1 MPATTPLTAYIN
13 GIGVLG
19 PGLADW
25 PSTAAVLTAAAPYV
39 AAATVLPSPQALP
52 PAERRRTGAVVKLAL
67 AIGFEA
73 TTRAGIDPSTLATVF
88 ASSGGDGFNCHEI
101 CQVLAS
107 SERQISPTRF
117 HNSVHNAPSGYW
129 AIGTRSRAPTTSLC
143 AHDWSFAA
151 GLLDAAA
158 QVTSD
163 NRAVA
168 LIAYDLPYPEP
179 LNARRA
185 IGSTFAVALVL
196 APAPTDKSFAHLTI
210 QCGCDAQPASAMT
223 DAALEALRAGNPAAR
238 SLPLLAALA
247 ERSPAEIM
255 LDYVFGNMLAVSVAP
270 TPW

>member
-117 HNSVHNAPSGYW
+117 HNSVHNAAAGYW
-129 AIGTRSRAPTTSLC
+129 SIAAAATAAANVLC
-143 AHDWSFAA
+143 AFDASFGA
-151 GLLDAAA
+151 GLLEGLT
-158 QVTSD
+158 QV
-163 NRAVA
+163 AVERIPV
-168 LIAYDLPYPEP
+168 LLLAYDTQYPEP
-179 LNARRA
+179 LHAKRPIPDA
-185 IGSTFAVALVL
+185 FGAAFVL
-196 APAPTDKSFAHLTI
+196 AP
-210 QCGCDAQPASAMT
+210 DACRASLAKVTAVITASGGERMRE
-223 DAALEALRAGNPAAR
+223 AQLEELRGSIPAAR
-238 SLPLLAALA
+238 SLPLLAKLA
-247 ERSPAEIM
+247 RRESGRVT
-255 LDYVFGNMLAVSVAP
+255 LDYLPHTQLALEVHPCS
-270 TPW
+270 

>member
-1 MPATTPLTAYIN
+1 MVTT
-13 GIGVLG
+13 
-19 PGLADW
+19 
-25 PSTAAVLTAAAPYV
+25 
-39 AAATVLPSPQALP
+39 
-52 PAERRRTGAVVKLAL
+52 VKLAL
-67 AIGFEA
+67 EVGAEAFAHARRDPA
-73 TTRAGIDPSTLATVF
+73 TTASVF
-88 ASSGGDGFNCHEI
+88 TSSGGDGETIDNI
-101 CQVLAS
+101 LGSLAAA
-107 SERQISPTRF
+107 ELEVSPTRF

-129 AIGTRSRAPTTSLC
+129 AIGTQSRAPTTSLC

-210 QCGCDAQPASAMT
+210 RCGCDAQPASAMT

-247 ERSPAEIM
+247 ERSPAEIV